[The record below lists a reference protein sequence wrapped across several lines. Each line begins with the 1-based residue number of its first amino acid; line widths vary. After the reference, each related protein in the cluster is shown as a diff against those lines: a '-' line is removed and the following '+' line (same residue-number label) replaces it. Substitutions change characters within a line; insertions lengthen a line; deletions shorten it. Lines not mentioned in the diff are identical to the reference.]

1 MTDLTTVNWL
11 RSILRNISYPIRIN
25 GNTWISQA
33 NISTVCSPVSDGYQC
48 RCEDQYQWSCD
59 QCQMYGACDQISE
72 DSCGC
77 IKAIP
82 SDGNFC
88 QSVDQYTNPPPSYK
102 YVISVELNM
111 TDLTTVNW
119 LRSILRNISYPI
131 RINGNTRINQAN
143 ISTVCSPVSDGY
155 QCRCEDQYQWSCD
168 QCQMYGACDQISED
182 SCGCIKAIPSDGNF
196 CQSVDQHTNPPPS
209 YKYVISVELN
219 MTDLTTVNWLRS
231 ILRNISYPIRINGNT
246 RISQANISTVCSPV
260 GDGYQCRCEDQ
271 YQWSCDQCQMYG
283 ACDQISEDSCG
294 CIKAI
299 PSDGNFC
306 QSVDQHTN
314 PPPAYKYVI
323 SVELNMTDLT
333 TVNWLRSILR
343 NISYPIRING
353 NTRINQANISTV
365 CSPVSDGYQCRCEDQ
380 YQWSCDQCQMYGACD
395 QISEDSCGCIKAIP
409 SDGNFCQSVDQHK
422 TPEVTSVLSP
432 TTKIQTDMS
441 TIIPSTAETLTTADT
456 TNSPSTIDTETL
468 ETTTV
473 LSPTTNIQTPDKSTI
488 ISTSTEMLT
497 TAVTTNSPSTIK
509 TQTPEITT
517 IYPPTTKIQ
526 TPEMST
532 ILPST
537 AETLITALTTNSPST
552 IDTETPEIMTV
563 FSPATNS
570 QTPDIST
577 TIPTT
582 TETRT
587 TAITTNSPSTI
598 KIQTPEITTVSPP
611 TTNIQTPD
619 MSTIILTTIETLTT
633 AVTTN
638 IFSTF
643 KTQTPE
649 ITSVLSPTTHIQTPD
664 ISTMIPTTTET
675 LTTAVITNSPS
686 TINTE
691 TPEIT
696 TVLSPTTKIQ
706 TPDMSTIIPTTNAET
721 LTTALTTNSPSTIN
735 TETPEITSVS
745 SPKTNILTQDMSTI
759 MPFTSVTMSSP
770 STTKTETPEINSV
783 LTSTMNIQTPD
794 SSTIMPTTTE
804 NLTTAVTTNSPST
817 IKTQTPE
824 ITTVS
829 PPATNIQTTEMST
842 IIPTTTAETLT
853 TAASTNSP
861 PTTKT
866 ETPEITSIL
875 SPTTQIVIPDM
886 STIIPT
892 STETLT
898 TAVTTNSP
906 TINTETPEITTVL
919 SPTTKIQTPD
929 MSTIIPTTTAE
940 TLTTAVTTNSPSTID
955 TETPEVTSVLSPTT
969 KIQTDISTIIP
980 STAETLTTALTT
992 NSPSTINTETPEITT
1007 VLSPTTNIPTPDM
1020 STIIPSSTAETL
1032 TTALT
1037 TNSPSTIKTETPE
1050 ITSVSSPKTN
1060 ILTPDMSTI
1069 MPFTSVTMSSPST
1082 TKTETPENTSVLT
1095 STMNIQTPDSSTII
1109 LTTTIETLTTAV
1121 TTNSPSTI
1129 KTQTPEVST
1138 DSPNTTN
1145 THTSEIPTIIPTT
1158 DKLPFTTSTP
1168 IIPTATTIITSTS
1181 DKQTTRVSTVIP
1193 ITSTKLTTIVST
1205 NISPSPTL
1213 TTTVTIYNPSTVK
1226 SCTSEIPTF
1235 IPTTNIPKT
1244 SEITFI
1250 PTTAKTLSTTMTTNI
1265 PKTKTVSYS
1274 TDKTPTFAVTTEMSS
1289 TIATLTSEVAIIN
1302 PTSTKTPTTVIPF
1315 TTKTETPTVG
1325 TVFST
1330 TAFSTTAVTT
1340 AGTQSFTTDTFNPIT
1355 NKTQISKSATV
1366 VSTTHRTTTIR
1377 HSTIH
1382 PTTTTPM
1389 TTYAVKTTPVKT
1401 QPITPTFST
1410 ISKSTN
1416 TTVSTTMTVSSTTK
1430 SEDGML
1436 FRLRIVIKIELS
1448 VTLNINFK
1456 TEYNNQS
1463 TSAYKKLEGDIVT
1476 NVSTWCDH
1484 ITLHCLLCSVS
1495 FFKKVLFFYITGKY
1509 ECILNGNR
1517 YIFHQEVTIAAGD
1530 IKQAPLV
1537 RVDSQRNVKCQPNR
1551 KEDIQCCVQ
1560 SAYKVIFSE
1569 SFTIAKPGKV
1579 LLNSKKKTKKLM
1591 AKHEKTLYLTLYK
1604 LNLRFFWKIL
1614 IFTGPV
1620 TCDNEQYGKGQEG
1633 DEAEVM
1639 CPEGQEGYKKAKCQ
1653 GDMWKVIE
1661 DKCILTKIKELF
1673 IESEGLMSTNVK
1685 NFSQNLKDAVLN
1697 NKMEIASSSETINTI
1712 VNILNTIAEV
1722 SDAVSKDVMENVL
1735 QTVDVLIGD
1744 DAKPSWAFLNSNTSQ
1759 NASSELLGSLESLSI
1774 RLNDSFE
1781 INTPLITL
1789 VRTTFTSSFA
1799 KDLNSTVSIEIPFSD
1814 NLSANITTILL
1825 STFNNVIP
1833 PRNSTSNSSFL
1844 NDTSNPVDGSPGTN
1858 SVFLVN
1864 TDKTVN
1870 NVTLKFKKINESLP
1884 LDRSFQCVFWNFE
1897 LVDETGA
1904 WDDEGCTFVSRV
1916 NGTVTCNCTHLTS
1929 FSILMAT
1936 SIPEDIRDILDIITY
1951 IGVGISLASLVI
1963 CLIIEGY
1970 VWRAV
1975 TTNTTALMRHISI
1988 VNTALS
1994 LLIADIC
2001 FIIAASY
2008 SQKALESK
2016 DGDHK
2021 GLIGQCTAVTFFMHF
2036 FYLALFF
2043 WMLVSGLLIFYRTV
2057 MVFSHMSKSIMIAI
2071 GFVVGYGCPL
2081 IIAVT
2086 TVAATAPS
2094 QTYIRKNYTC
2104 WLNWT
2109 ESKALL
2115 SLVIPALV
2123 IVVINIIVVIVV
2135 LCKMM
2140 RRSSGNTIQ
2149 PDEKNSFV
2157 VIIRC
2162 LAILT
2167 PLFGLTWALGIG
2179 TMVSPKDK
2187 GIHIAFAFFNSL
2199 QGLFI
2204 LIFGTLFDSK
2214 TVIKFLILQAETAV
2228 SEE

>member
-1 MTDLTTVNWL
+1 
-11 RSILRNISYPIRIN
+11 
-25 GNTWISQA
+25 
-33 NISTVCSPVSDGYQC
+33 
-48 RCEDQYQWSCD
+48 
-59 QCQMYGACDQISE
+59 
-72 DSCGC
+72 
-77 IKAIP
+77 
-82 SDGNFC
+82 
-88 QSVDQYTNPPPSYK
+88 
-102 YVISVELNM
+102 
-111 TDLTTVNW
+111 
-119 LRSILRNISYPI
+119 
-131 RINGNTRINQAN
+131 
-143 ISTVCSPVSDGY
+143 
-155 QCRCEDQYQWSCD
+155 
-168 QCQMYGACDQISED
+168 
-182 SCGCIKAIPSDGNF
+182 
-196 CQSVDQHTNPPPS
+196 
-209 YKYVISVELN
+209 
-219 MTDLTTVNWLRS
+219 
-231 ILRNISYPIRINGNT
+231 
-246 RISQANISTVCSPV
+246 
-260 GDGYQCRCEDQ
+260 
-271 YQWSCDQCQMYG
+271 
-283 ACDQISEDSCG
+283 
-294 CIKAI
+294 
-299 PSDGNFC
+299 
-306 QSVDQHTN
+306 
-314 PPPAYKYVI
+314 
-323 SVELNMTDLT
+323 
-333 TVNWLRSILR
+333 
-343 NISYPIRING
+343 
-353 NTRINQANISTV
+353 
-365 CSPVSDGYQCRCEDQ
+365 
-380 YQWSCDQCQMYGACD
+380 
-395 QISEDSCGCIKAIP
+395 
-409 SDGNFCQSVDQHK
+409 
-422 TPEVTSVLSP
+422 
-432 TTKIQTDMS
+432 
-441 TIIPSTAETLTTADT
+441 
-456 TNSPSTIDTETL
+456 
-468 ETTTV
+468 
-473 LSPTTNIQTPDKSTI
+473 
-488 ISTSTEMLT
+488 
-497 TAVTTNSPSTIK
+497 
-509 TQTPEITT
+509 
-517 IYPPTTKIQ
+517 
-526 TPEMST
+526 
-532 ILPST
+532 
-537 AETLITALTTNSPST
+537 
-552 IDTETPEIMTV
+552 
-563 FSPATNS
+563 
-570 QTPDIST
+570 
-577 TIPTT
+577 
-582 TETRT
+582 
-587 TAITTNSPSTI
+587 
-598 KIQTPEITTVSPP
+598 
-611 TTNIQTPD
+611 
-619 MSTIILTTIETLTT
+619 
-633 AVTTN
+633 
-638 IFSTF
+638 
-643 KTQTPE
+643 
-649 ITSVLSPTTHIQTPD
+649 
-664 ISTMIPTTTET
+664 
-675 LTTAVITNSPS
+675 
-686 TINTE
+686 
-691 TPEIT
+691 
-696 TVLSPTTKIQ
+696 
-706 TPDMSTIIPTTNAET
+706 
-721 LTTALTTNSPSTIN
+721 
-735 TETPEITSVS
+735 
-745 SPKTNILTQDMSTI
+745 
-759 MPFTSVTMSSP
+759 
-770 STTKTETPEINSV
+770 
-783 LTSTMNIQTPD
+783 
-794 SSTIMPTTTE
+794 
-804 NLTTAVTTNSPST
+804 
-817 IKTQTPE
+817 
-824 ITTVS
+824 
-829 PPATNIQTTEMST
+829 
-842 IIPTTTAETLT
+842 
-853 TAASTNSP
+853 
-861 PTTKT
+861 
-866 ETPEITSIL
+866 
-875 SPTTQIVIPDM
+875 M

-1129 KTQTPEVST
+1129 KTQTPEV
-1138 DSPNTTN
+1138 
-1145 THTSEIPTIIPTT
+1145 
-1158 DKLPFTTSTP
+1158 
-1168 IIPTATTIITSTS
+1168 
-1181 DKQTTRVSTVIP
+1181 
-1193 ITSTKLTTIVST
+1193 
-1205 NISPSPTL
+1205 
-1213 TTTVTIYNPSTVK
+1213 
-1226 SCTSEIPTF
+1226 
-1235 IPTTNIPKT
+1235 
-1244 SEITFI
+1244 
-1250 PTTAKTLSTTMTTNI
+1250 
-1265 PKTKTVSYS
+1265 
-1274 TDKTPTFAVTTEMSS
+1274 
-1289 TIATLTSEVAIIN
+1289 
-1302 PTSTKTPTTVIPF
+1302 
-1315 TTKTETPTVG
+1315 
-1325 TVFST
+1325 
-1330 TAFSTTAVTT
+1330 
-1340 AGTQSFTTDTFNPIT
+1340 
-1355 NKTQISKSATV
+1355 
-1366 VSTTHRTTTIR
+1366 
-1377 HSTIH
+1377 
-1382 PTTTTPM
+1382 
-1389 TTYAVKTTPVKT
+1389 
-1401 QPITPTFST
+1401 
-1410 ISKSTN
+1410 
-1416 TTVSTTMTVSSTTK
+1416 
-1430 SEDGML
+1430 
-1436 FRLRIVIKIELS
+1436 
-1448 VTLNINFK
+1448 
-1456 TEYNNQS
+1456 
-1463 TSAYKKLEGDIVT
+1463 
-1476 NVSTWCDH
+1476 
-1484 ITLHCLLCSVS
+1484 
-1495 FFKKVLFFYITGKY
+1495 
-1509 ECILNGNR
+1509 
-1517 YIFHQEVTIAAGD
+1517 
-1530 IKQAPLV
+1530 
-1537 RVDSQRNVKCQPNR
+1537 
-1551 KEDIQCCVQ
+1551 
-1560 SAYKVIFSE
+1560 
-1569 SFTIAKPGKV
+1569 
-1579 LLNSKKKTKKLM
+1579 
-1591 AKHEKTLYLTLYK
+1591 
-1604 LNLRFFWKIL
+1604 
-1614 IFTGPV
+1614 
-1620 TCDNEQYGKGQEG
+1620 
-1633 DEAEVM
+1633 
-1639 CPEGQEGYKKAKCQ
+1639 
-1653 GDMWKVIE
+1653 
-1661 DKCILTKIKELF
+1661 
-1673 IESEGLMSTNVK
+1673 
-1685 NFSQNLKDAVLN
+1685 
-1697 NKMEIASSSETINTI
+1697 
-1712 VNILNTIAEV
+1712 
-1722 SDAVSKDVMENVL
+1722 
-1735 QTVDVLIGD
+1735 
-1744 DAKPSWAFLNSNTSQ
+1744 Q

-1963 CLIIEGY
+1963 S
-1970 VWRAV
+1970 V

-2199 QGLFI
+2199 QMWAESFLCWADF
-2204 LIFGTLFDSK
+2204 
-2214 TVIKFLILQAETAV
+2214 TVTTGIY
-2228 SEE
+2228 